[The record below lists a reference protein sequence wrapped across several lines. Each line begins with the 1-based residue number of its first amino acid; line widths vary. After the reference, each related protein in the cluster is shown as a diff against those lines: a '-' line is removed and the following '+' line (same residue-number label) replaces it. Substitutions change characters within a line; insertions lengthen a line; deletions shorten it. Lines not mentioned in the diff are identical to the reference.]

1 MCPPFRKAAAEG
13 YSEKFGFLMIE
24 LSDKINRSGRFNVFQ
39 TNLENKLLNGFKLL
53 NSFTFI
59 QILVTFLK
67 VEGIPGMQLDQKSR
81 MESFATIVNG
91 F

>member
-1 MCPPFRKAAAEG
+1 M
-13 YSEKFGFLMIE
+13 
-24 LSDKINRSGRFNVFQ
+24 FQ

-53 NSFTFI
+53 NSFIFI

>member
-59 QILVTFLK
+59 HISNVL
-67 VEGIPGMQLDQKSR
+67 ESR
-81 MESFATIVNG
+81 RNSRDTARPKI
-91 F
+91 